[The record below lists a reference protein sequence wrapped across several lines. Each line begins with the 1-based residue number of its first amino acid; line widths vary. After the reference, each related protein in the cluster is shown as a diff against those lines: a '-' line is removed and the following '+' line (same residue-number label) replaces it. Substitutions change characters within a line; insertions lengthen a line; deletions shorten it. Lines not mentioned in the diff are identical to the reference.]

1 MMRVTTHNLLEL
13 TNAALCGVARSL
25 VECAF

>member
-1 MMRVTTHNLLEL
+1 MMTAFTHKMFEPA
-13 TNAALCGVARSL
+13 NAALCGMARSL